1 MEIAVH
7 SEKETS
13 QVNSSMLNSMA
24 AHEYHSSAVASS
36 RTVWQHSRSTAAR
49 IHPRM
54 AAFTQHDSKN
64 TSLMAAFTQ
73 HCSKH
78 LRSMAAFAQHG
89 SIQRS
94 TAAFAQHGST
104 HAAWQHSR
112 SMAAFTQHGSIRVLW
127 QPTRRMHDSIDVA

>member
-13 QVNSSMLNSMA
+13 EVNSSMLNSMA

-54 AAFTQHDSKN
+54 AAFTQHDSKH
-64 TSLMAAFTQ
+64 LRGMAAFTQ
-73 HCSKH
+73 Y
-78 LRSMAAFAQHG
+78 G
-89 SIQRS
+89 SI
-94 TAAFAQHGST
+94 
-104 HAAWQHSR
+104 HAA
-112 SMAAFTQHGSIRVLW
+112 
-127 QPTRRMHDSIDVA
+127 